1 MQITYIRQMCN
12 RVLWQTTENVLS
24 NKSDS
29 DAIKSAQAVNP
40 HCVPLKCT
48 KSGEVPFKANIFE
61 LHTCFESTCSAF
73 GKQKYVPIQSVN
85 IVPLTT

>member
-1 MQITYIRQMCN
+1 MQITFIRQMCN
-12 RVLWQTTENVLS
+12 RVLWQTTENVHA

-29 DAIKSAQAVNP
+29 DVIKSAQAVNP
-40 HCVPLKCT
+40 HCDT

-85 IVPLTT
+85 IVQLTT